1 VEVGTTVVGTELD
14 VSALARVVVTPPL
27 AMVGPVGAG
36 TNDPATVLDGLDEL
50 AGFDE
55 LDGLVELGVADDV
68 EAPGTVV
75 VETSDDATE
84 PTPVDVICALTVP
97 ATPRTAP
104 LTKTPT
110 TPRHALVNREVN
122 RKDCCVLASGLGWA
136 RRIGVLL
143 IGASFKRL
151 VDLPTR
157 YASQRETGGNC
168 LYSCRCLPFSCGFS
182 SETLSRNKPLT

>member
-1 VEVGTTVVGTELD
+1 V
-14 VSALARVVVTPPL
+14 LASVVVTPPL

-36 TNDPATVLDGLDEL
+36 TNDPTVLDGLDGLDGL

-68 EAPGTVV
+68 EEPGTVV
-75 VETSDDATE
+75 VEASDDATE
-84 PTPVDVICALTVP
+84 PAPVDVVCALTVP

-122 RKDCCVLASGLGWA
+122 RKDCCVFASGLGLA
-136 RRIGVLL
+136 GRIGVLL
-143 IGASFKRL
+143 IGGCPSNDWSTHQPCSRRSAKL
-151 VDLPTR
+151 VVT
-157 YASQRETGGNC
+157 EI
-168 LYSCRCLPFSCGFS
+168 YSCRCLSSSCGFS